1 MHPTEEHTRL
11 LVPTMEDVVNISWDI
26 MDNEEEEED
35 GEEEDDEE
43 EEFKKKIGPFT
54 VHPTSLSIQGVFL
67 SGRPVALRILQ
78 RGPRTNNKRHCD
90 DL

>member
-26 MDNEEEEED
+26 MDNEEEEGED

-43 EEFKKKIGPFT
+43 EEFKKKERSFHSAPHFT
-54 VHPTSLSIQGVFL
+54 KY
-67 SGRPVALRILQ
+67 
-78 RGPRTNNKRHCD
+78 PRRFFEWPASRAPNSATRAQNK
-90 DL
+90 